1 MAAKRETRVRGTPDF
16 PFARYRQVNKEPG
29 VFHTKA
35 HYHPDIEIIYVHR
48 GDVGLLTDQT
58 EVLLQTGDIAF
69 ISPNALHSLKSYSR
83 EADYQAMVF
92 STELIA
98 FPGTHFFQ
106 QTFLQ
111 PLQDGKLALPVRIS
125 ADDAQTVPIR
135 NAVKGICDADPQSPD
150 YKMTV
155 LSLLFQTC
163 SAIKPYLQT
172 AREGAVAKGN
182 ETVKAC
188 VTYLENNYS
197 EKITL
202 EMIADHVHLHPNY
215 LCALFKNYTGQSIFQ
230 HLIQLRIENAA
241 RLLRKEHVS
250 ISEAALRCGFESI
263 GFFTRKFKSYMGV
276 TPKAYAKHYL

>member
-1 MAAKRETRVRGTPDF
+1 MAGKREMRTRGTPDF

-29 VFHTKA
+29 VYHTKA
-35 HYHPDIEIIYVHR
+35 HYHPDIEIIYVHQ

-58 EVLLQTGDIAF
+58 EVLLQTGDMAF
-69 ISPNALHSLKSYSR
+69 ISPNALHSLRSYSR

-106 QTFLQ
+106 QSFLQ
-111 PLQDGKLALPVRIS
+111 PLQDGVLSFPVRIAATDPQATIIRS
-125 ADDAQTVPIR
+125 AVMT
-135 NAVKGICDADPQSPD
+135 ICDADPDAPD

-155 LSLLFQTC
+155 LRLLIQIC
-163 SAIKPYLQT
+163 SAVSPYLQST
-172 AREGAVAKGN
+172 REGAIAKGN

-188 VTYLENNYS
+188 VTYLEENFT

-215 LCALFKNYTGQSIFQ
+215 LCALFKNFTGQSIFQ

-241 RLLRKEHVS
+241 RILRKEHIS
-250 ISEAALRCGFESI
+250 ISETALRCGFESI
-263 GFFTRKFKSYMGV
+263 SFFTRKFKAHMGV
-276 TPKAYAKHYL
+276 TPREYAKRYL

>member
-1 MAAKRETRVRGTPDF
+1 MAGKRETRPRGTPDF

-35 HYHPDIEIIYVHR
+35 HYHPEIEIIYVHQ
-48 GDVGLLTDQT
+48 GNVGLLTDQT
-58 EVLLQTGDIAF
+58 EVLLQTGDVALL
-69 ISPNALHSLKSYSR
+69 SPNALHSLKSYSR

-111 PLQDGKLALPVRIS
+111 PLQDGELAFPVRI
-125 ADDAQTVPIR
+125 AAEDHQAAPIR
-135 NAVKGICDADPQSPD
+135 NAVKTICDADPEAAN
-150 YKMTV
+150 YKITV
-155 LSLLFQTC
+155 LSLLFQIC
-163 SAIKPYLQT
+163 SDVTPYLQAT
-172 AREGAVAKGN
+172 REGAIARGN
-182 ETVKAC
+182 EAVKAC
-188 VTYLENNYS
+188 VTYLEENYH

-215 LCALFKNYTGQSIFQ
+215 LCALFKNFTGQSIFR

-241 RLLRKEHVS
+241 RMLRKEHISV
-250 ISEAALRCGFESI
+250 SEAALRCGFESVS
-263 GFFTRKFKSYMGV
+263 FFTRKFKAHMGV
-276 TPKAYAKHYL
+276 TPKAYAKRYL